1 MAKFLVKYD
10 FFSLIQETFLDEIT
24 NVTDR
29 IINDSIDEAVSEA
42 AGYIRHR
49 YDEAKAFRVVQTYS
63 ETATYAIGDRVFW
76 SPTVYD
82 ATLTYV
88 ADDQVSFDIGTNPE
102 IDERIYIA
110 NDSVLAGETPLTTP
124 AKWDLKAE
132 NNSFYT
138 CIAATL
144 AGDLPTDITKFTA
157 GDNREPKLKT
167 AVIDIALYNMFSRIT
182 PRDVP
187 EIRMIRYDGGGNKDK
202 SEHAI
207 SWLEKVQKGTITPDL
222 DVRTNDDGDTE
233 QNTERF
239 SYGISPTASYKYQ

>member
-10 FFSLIQETFLDEIT
+10 FISLIQEDFLDEIT
-24 NVTDR
+24 NDTNR
-29 IINDSIDEAVSEA
+29 IINISIDEAVSEA

-49 YDEAKAFRVVQTYS
+49 YDEAKAFKAVQLYS
-63 ETATYAIGDRVFW
+63 KTATYAVNDRVFW
-76 SPTVYD
+76 SPTAYD

-88 ADDQVSFDIGTNPE
+88 ADDQVSFDIGTSPE

-110 NDSVLAGETPLTTP
+110 NDSVIAGETPLTTP

-138 CIAATL
+138 CTVISV
-144 AGDLPTDITKFTA
+144 AGDLPTDTTKFTA

-167 AVIDIALYNMFSRIT
+167 VVIDIALYNMFSRIT
-182 PRDVP
+182 PMDIPV
-187 EIRMIRYDGGGNKDK
+187 IRQIRYDGGGNKDK

-222 DVRTNDDGDTE
+222 DVSTDEDGDIE
-233 QNTERF
+233 QNSERF
-239 SYGISPTASYKYQ
+239 SYGNSPTTSYRY